1 MTCGPIPVRVIG
13 APPEAQ
19 QAIVLPTLV
28 GPPGP
33 AGEPGQAGPTGAG
46 LHITGALP
54 DVSALPASA
63 ATGDAYLIAGNLH
76 VWIAGAW
83 VNAGPIQG
91 PPGPPGHPGQIRFTG
106 HGAPP
111 MVIVGAEPGDTYLDL
126 DTGNVF
132 KLT

>member
-1 MTCGPIPVRVIG
+1 MTHTVVVR
-13 APPEAQ
+13 APEVRTSFVVRG
-19 QAIVLPTLV
+19 I
-28 GPPGP
+28 PGP
-33 AGEPGQAGPTGAG
+33 AGPDGPPGAPGAG
-46 LHITGALP
+46 LHITGQLP
-54 DVSALPASA
+54 DASQLPATA
-63 ATGDAYLIAGNLH
+63 QPGEAYLIAGDLH
-76 VWIAGAW
+76 VWIAGGF
-83 VNAGPIQG
+83 VNVGPIQG